1 MQPDEAIEPVVVREP
16 DALKGARPVLWG
28 GLGRET
34 QSLPSPLDPLQALQ
48 TASRPAGHINPGAKR
63 PRLLLCGATGATGN
77 AVLRQLVGAG
87 YYASAHVVAR
97 EPLTLGLRNMHA
109 LCVPPGP
116 IADASHWP
124 VAAADVGV
132 VMFDPPRLYYDRERV
147 LWTPAPA
154 DLPAVA
160 AWMQRCGV
168 TTLAVV
174 MPHEQGRLPQALR
187 EGLASVD
194 EHAVAAQGFA
204 RVLLVRTAQK
214 PGASA
219 APAGRLPALAHWMLS
234 VFQYMVPAREQPVRT
249 VRVAEFVGLALQL
262 APPGIHVAG
271 PEWVWRAA
279 QQDVRSTVQQWL
291 AP

>member
-1 MQPDEAIEPVVVREP
+1 M
-16 DALKGARPVLWG
+16 
-28 GLGRET
+28 
-34 QSLPSPLDPLQALQ
+34 PLDPLQALQ
-48 TASRPAGHINPGAKR
+48 AANRPAGLFGPAASR

-87 YYASAHVVAR
+87 HYATAQVVAR
-97 EPLTLGLRNMHA
+97 EPLTLGLRNLHA
-109 LCVPPGP
+109 ICVPSGP

-132 VMFDPPRLYYDRERV
+132 VMFDPPRMYYGRERA
-147 LWTPAPA
+147 LWTPAPSE
-154 DLPAVA
+154 LPAVA

-174 MPHEQGRLPQALR
+174 MPHDQGRLPQALR
-187 EGLASVD
+187 DGLAGVN

-214 PGASA
+214 PGPSA
-219 APAGRLPALAHWMLS
+219 APVGRLAALARWMLS
-234 VFQYMVPAREQPVRT
+234 VFQYMIPAREQPVRT

-271 PEWVWRAA
+271 PEWMWRAA
-279 QQDVRSTVQQWL
+279 QQDMRSTIQQWL
-291 AP
+291 AR

>member
-1 MQPDEAIEPVVVREP
+1 MH
-16 DALKGARPVLWG
+16 
-28 GLGRET
+28 
-34 QSLPSPLDPLQALQ
+34 LDPLQALRA
-48 TASRPAGHINPGAKR
+48 ASRPAGPATSR

-77 AVLRQLVGAG
+77 AILRQLVGAG
-87 YYASAHVVAR
+87 HYACAHVVAR
-97 EPLTLGLRNMHA
+97 EPLTLGLRGMHA
-109 LCVPPGP
+109 LCVPSGP

-124 VAAADVGV
+124 LATADVGV
-132 VMFDPPRLYYDRERV
+132 VMFDPPRLYYGRERA
-147 LWTPAPA
+147 LWTPEPA

-174 MPHEQGRLPQALR
+174 MPHDQGRMPQALR

-219 APAGRLPALAHWMLS
+219 KSVGRLPALASWMLS
-234 VFQYMVPAREQPVRT
+234 VFQYMIPAREQPVRT
-249 VRVAEFVGLALQL
+249 VRVAEFVSVALQV

-279 QQDVRSTVQQWL
+279 QQDVRRTVQEWL
-291 AP
+291 AL